1 MNAMKPKLLLGL
13 ALVLSGGLFVTGCAH
28 DRFAITNDASLI
40 YERHSFVADVTCTS
54 AESVFYNN
62 LRDHFHIFA
71 PLLRIRWTATF
82 RIDRVIKG
90 DILTN
95 SFRIDGAQNKATPF
109 SMMGFDRSEFWFQT
123 NVVYRVG
130 FDRIKNGEVRD
141 LEILTNNK

>member
-1 MNAMKPKLLLGL
+1 MNPKLLLGI
-13 ALVLSGGLFVTGCAH
+13 ALILSGGLFLTGCAH
-28 DRFAITNDASLI
+28 DRFAITNDASRI

-62 LRDHFHIFA
+62 FRDQFHMLA
-71 PLLRIRWTATF
+71 MPPRVRWTASF

-90 DILTN
+90 DLLTN

-109 SMMGFDRSEFWFQT
+109 SMMGFDGSEFFFQT

-130 FDRIKNGEVRD
+130 FDCIIKGEVRD
-141 LEILTNNK
+141 LEILTNNI